1 LRLELDKYDFSFTA
15 SSLRLNE
22 LRLVAQHQIEGS
34 EINFTNE
41 LGNGKSSTG
50 RRMLA
55 EFTKRLSFLTEDQK
69 ELLVYSDLTSQK
81 QIAFLSACKTH
92 LFLRDFVVEV
102 IREKLLIFDYELSE
116 GEYISFY
123 RRKSELH
130 SEMDELTEVTA
141 NKIRQV
147 TFKILE
153 QAGIIDNVRSKNIQP
168 QLVSDKV
175 AATIAADDRQ
185 WLKIFLMSD
194 MDIENV
200 KL

>member
-1 LRLELDKYDFSFTA
+1 MDKYDFSFTA

-22 LRLVAQHQIEGS
+22 LRLVAKHQIAGS

-69 ELLVYSDLTSQK
+69 ELLVHSDLTSQR

-102 IREKLLIFDYELSE
+102 IREKLLIFDYEVSE

-123 RRKSELH
+123 RRKSDLH

-153 QAGIIDNVRSKNIQP
+153 QAGIIDNVRSKNIQQ

-175 AATIAADDRQ
+175 AATIAVVDRQ

-194 MDIENV
+194 VDIENV
-200 KL
+200 KI

>member
-1 LRLELDKYDFSFTA
+1 MDKYDFSFTA

-22 LRLVAQHQIEGS
+22 LRLVAKHQIAGS

-69 ELLVYSDLTSQK
+69 ELLVHSDLTSQR

-102 IREKLLIFDYELSE
+102 IREKLLIFDYVLTE

-123 RRKSELH
+123 RRKSDLH

-153 QAGIIDNVRSKNIQP
+153 QAGIIDNVRSKNIQQ

-175 AATIAADDRQ
+175 AATIAAVDRQ

-194 MDIENV
+194 VDIENV
-200 KL
+200 KI

>member
-1 LRLELDKYDFSFTA
+1 MDKYDFSFTA

-22 LRLVAQHQIEGS
+22 LRLVAKHQIAGS

-69 ELLVYSDLTSQK
+69 ELLVHIDLTSQR

-102 IREKLLIFDYELSE
+102 IREKLLIFDYVLTE

-123 RRKSELH
+123 RRKSDLH

-153 QAGIIDNVRSKNIQP
+153 QAGIIDNVRSKNIQQ

-175 AATIAADDRQ
+175 ASTIAAVDRQ

-194 MDIENV
+194 VDIENV
-200 KL
+200 KI